1 MKYTAT
7 PRIMTRR
14 NRPAI
19 QSDRGRLSYVTG
31 WPIFVQ
37 STLDERLSGLKLE
50 AVRFFCTV
58 QVARGYFDT
67 LLVADF
73 MSLSPRSCWEAILS
87 SPSGLRSSGVG
98 DSSPSVSLSGVWLR
112 SPLDSESCGLSP
124 VEPGFTSGASS
135 PK

>member
-1 MKYTAT
+1 MKYPAT

-37 STLDERLSGLKLE
+37 SALDERLSGLKLE
-50 AVRFFCTV
+50 AGRFF
-58 QVARGYFDT
+58 ASLPAAGGFFDT
-67 LLVADF
+67 LSEADF

-87 SPSGLRSSGVG
+87 RSEERRVGKECTISGLTV
-98 DSSPSVSLSGVWLR
+98 
-112 SPLDSESCGLSP
+112 
-124 VEPGFTSGASS
+124 
-135 PK
+135 

>member
-1 MKYTAT
+1 MKYPAT

-50 AVRFFCTV
+50 AGRCFASLPAAGGF
-58 QVARGYFDT
+58 FDT
-67 LLVADF
+67 LSEADF
-73 MSLSPRSCWEAILS
+73 MSLSPRSCCAAILS

-98 DSSPSVSLSGVWLR
+98 DSSDRKSTRLN
-112 SPLDSESCGLSP
+112 
-124 VEPGFTSGASS
+124 SS
-135 PK
+135 HVAISYAVFCLKKKNKT

>member
-1 MKYTAT
+1 MKYPAT

-37 STLDERLSGLKLE
+37 STLDERLAGLKLE
-50 AVRFFCTV
+50 AGRFF
-58 QVARGYFDT
+58 ASLPAAGGFFDT
-67 LLVADF
+67 LSEADF

-87 SPSGLRSSGVG
+87 SPSGLRSS
-98 DSSPSVSLSGVWLR
+98 R
-112 SPLDSESCGLSP
+112 SEEHTSELQSRGHLVCRLLLEKKN
-124 VEPGFTSGASS
+124 VLL
-135 PK
+135 